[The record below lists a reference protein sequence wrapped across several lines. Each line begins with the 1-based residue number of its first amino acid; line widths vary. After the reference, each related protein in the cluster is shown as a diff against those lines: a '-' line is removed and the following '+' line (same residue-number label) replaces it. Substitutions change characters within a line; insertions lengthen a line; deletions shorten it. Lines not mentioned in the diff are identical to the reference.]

1 MKDLILDGKKVQVLR
16 DKEVKCGF
24 RILYDD
30 GENGIKKAYID
41 RRDSYSGYYRVFLGT
56 AKEAKAQEI
65 PFFYLH
71 KIVMAYYCG
80 WNRLDIAANHHVHHI
95 IHDEEYKRTINYNDI
110 GNLIYVPSGEHTKI
124 HYYERLIKE
133 LQQKDNLSEED
144 KTRLEDAIEALRNIV
159 SKYVAIRY
167 NTQKKNGVL

>member
-1 MKDLILDGKKVQVLR
+1 
-16 DKEVKCGF
+16 
-24 RILYDD
+24 
-30 GENGIKKAYID
+30 
-41 RRDSYSGYYRVFLGT
+41 
-56 AKEAKAQEI
+56 
-65 PFFYLH
+65 
-71 KIVMAYYCG
+71 MAYYCG

-124 HYYERLIKE
+124 HYYEKLIKE

-144 KTRLEDAIEALRNIV
+144 KKRLEDAIEALRNIV